1 MLTGAGQGT
10 IVGGTGGGGSAA
22 ATAADTT
29 PLLFATALLTA
40 MGWPTTQ
47 SNIAAMVSWEQAEG
61 GNWENP
67 DAYNP
72 LDTTMP
78 EPGAV
83 STNGP
88 GVKKYTSWAQGLQA
102 TVATLQLS
110 YYPAIRAAFAGGNA
124 SQTLVPTASGE
135 LRTWGTNPAAI
146 QAGISSGSW
155 QKYATRTGGSGIGG
169 PGLSTGSGSSS
180 SSASSGCAFGVGP
193 FCIFSEAGLYRF
205 YGALLILGGGLVL
218 TVGLGLVVVGALAET
233 KLGRATSKTFGSAGL
248 GAVVGAAAAP
258 GRAVSGQ
265 RQASRQRREQAT
277 QAQARQARQAA
288 QESHQAALRRAQL
301 RAARARARRQEEGV
315 RTQRAIT
322 QGRQDSATISDYER
336 TEGARRRREAVES
349 RRAGRSLAAQNRRRI
364 QQRQKFEDVFGE
376 AS

>member
-1 MLTGAGQGT
+1 MLTSGSTGT
-10 IVGGTGGGGSAA
+10 VPGGGGSAA
-22 ATAADTT
+22 VNAADTT

-110 YYPAIRAAFAGGNA
+110 YYPQIRAAFAGGNA
-124 SQTLVPTASGE
+124 SQTLVPTASSE

-146 QAGISSGSW
+146 QAGITSGSW

-180 SSASSGCAFGVGP
+180 SSASGCAFGVGP
-193 FCIFSEAGLYRF
+193 FCIFSEAGLGRF

-265 RQASRQRREQAT
+265 RQASRQRQA
-277 QAQARQARQAA
+277 QASEAQARQARQAA